1 MKFNGS
7 SNIRNI
13 KRICMEKKL
22 LEGKQ
27 VEKYFWPGK
36 ITQHIY
42 QWQILPIIFN
52 LVYGRMFQMNFQ

>member
-1 MKFNGS
+1 
-7 SNIRNI
+7 
-13 KRICMEKKL
+13 MEKKL

-27 VEKYFWPGK
+27 VEKYFWPGE